1 MKLVYFN
8 GRGLAETSRL
18 LLALANQDYEDFR
31 YPLEIIDWSTHNMVK
46 EEFDRDKADG
56 KLTHSLNKVPYL
68 EVDGHIVCQSK
79 SIERYLARRFNMM
92 GSNNLEAAHIDSI
105 CEVVRDI
112 KDAYQKVRRLSG
124 EERTQ
129 GMNVWFS
136 ETLPSRFSDLE
147 VILNNQNYSVGDTI
161 SLSDVVLYS
170 LCVQFFDDKESA
182 YGATNNTPKLRG
194 IVNHISE
201 NPLIRQWIERRPNTN
216 F

>member
-18 LLALANQDYEDFR
+18 LMALAKQDYEDFR

-56 KLTHSLNKVPYL
+56 KLTLSLNKVPYL
-68 EVDGHIVCQSK
+68 EVDGHVICQSK

-92 GSNNLEAAHIDSI
+92 GSNDIEAAHIDSI

-112 KDAYQKVRRLSG
+112 KDAYQKVRRLDV

-129 GMNVWFS
+129 GMNVWFN

-147 VILNNQNYSVGDTI
+147 VILNNDNHSVGNLI
-161 SLSDVVLYS
+161 SLADVVLYS

-182 YGATNNTPKLRG
+182 YAATSNTPKLRG

-201 NPLIRQWIERRPNTN
+201 NPLIEQWLERRPTTN